1 MADFNSLFSGL
12 GYSNNNSG
20 SGDFLGISYTD
31 YASIQ
36 NGSYRKLM
44 SAYYAN
50 EKAAETEEKEGK
62 DTKLN
67 LDAVTTAAGDLKN
80 AAAVLLDKGKDSLFV
95 TKKDGAGHDYID
107 YDEEKVYKAAKEFIN
122 SYNDT
127 LDAAAETNATSVL
140 RDAKNMVSYTNANK
154 RVLAEIGITV
164 GSDNKLSID
173 EDKFKNASK
182 ARVESVL
189 HSRGGYASQISAK
202 ASNIA
207 SHAEIAAAKAEKT
220 GSTSKKST
228 SGLTS
233 SSTSTSKDSTR
244 TLAAIEEAAED
255 AQTTLAILRKTGSK
269 NIFNQIE
276 KTDADGNTVKEYDK
290 NAIYD
295 AVKNFIKDYNALMD
309 KTEDAKTS
317 DIARARRT
325 MSNYVSANETA
336 LGKMGITIDDDNK
349 LSIDADK
356 FKASDMAKVKSMF
369 QGSGSLGAELEAQ
382 ISKID
387 TYAGLQASK
396 SNTYGGSG
404 NYTYNY
410 NSGDLYNSTI

>member
-1 MADFNSLFSGL
+1 MSDFNSLFSGL
-12 GYSNNNSG
+12 GYSNGNSG

-44 SAYYAN
+44 NAYYAN
-50 EKAAETEEKEGK
+50 EKAAEAEEKGGK

-67 LDAVTTAAGDLKN
+67 LDAVSTAAGDLKN
-80 AAAVLLDKGKDSLFV
+80 ASAVLLNNGKDSLFV
-95 TKKDGAGHDYID
+95 TKKDSAGHEYVD
-107 YDEEKVYKAAKEFIN
+107 YDEDKVYKAAKEFIN

-127 LDAAAETNATSVL
+127 LDAAAETDTISVL

-154 RVLAEIGITV
+154 KALAEIGITV

-189 HSRGGYASQISAK
+189 HSRGGFVSQISAK
-202 ASNIA
+202 ATNIESHASIA
-207 SHAEIAAAKAEKT
+207 SEKAEKT
-220 GSTSKKST
+220 GSTTKKNT
-228 SGLTS
+228 FGLNS

-255 AQTTLAILRKTGSK
+255 AQKTLSLLRKTGSK
-269 NIFNQIE
+269 NIFNMIE
-276 KTDADGNTVKEYDK
+276 KTDAAGNTVKEYDK
-290 NAIYD
+290 DAIYD

-309 KTEDAKTS
+309 KTEDSKTS

-325 MSNYVSANETA
+325 MSNFVKANETA
-336 LGKMGITIDDDNK
+336 LGKMGIRIDDDNK

-410 NSGDLYNSTI
+410 NSGDLYNSMI